1 MENSDIKEVKKDLT
15 RIDIICDELL
25 ELETSKRV
33 KKIKD
38 GLLKIKE
45 IVKVYDGDTITVVLD
60 LGFGISK
67 KEIIRC
73 VE

>member
-1 MENSDIKEVKKDLT
+1 MTGDNMENSDIKEVKKDMT

-45 IVKVYDGDTITVVLD
+45 IVKNAEEKIEL
-60 LGFGISK
+60 
-67 KEIIRC
+67 C
-73 VE
+73 

>member
-45 IVKVYDGDTITVVLD
+45 IVKNAEEKIELCG
-60 LGFGISK
+60 S
-67 KEIIRC
+67 
-73 VE
+73 

>member
-1 MENSDIKEVKKDLT
+1 MTIKIIGENMSKDIKEVKRDLIK
-15 RIDIICDELL
+15 IDTICDELL

-45 IVKVYDGDTITVVLD
+45 IIKNAEEKIELCG
-60 LGFGISK
+60 
-67 KEIIRC
+67 
-73 VE
+73 

>member
-1 MENSDIKEVKKDLT
+1 MTGDNMENSDIKEVKKDMT

-45 IVKVYDGDTITVVLD
+45 IVKNAEEKIELCG
-60 LGFGISK
+60 S
-67 KEIIRC
+67 
-73 VE
+73 